1 MMPPRYSLR
10 LVPSGNRFYQGVI
23 VRDSA
28 WSTGTQSSFI
38 PTEFQEI
45 VDVAECALDEQ
56 LELLQRKYA
65 AASRAAARS
74 RHELEQLERRDDV
87 NPNVL
92 NQVRRQLAA
101 AETRSQQLL
110 RVIDALE
117 DRMQTRWES
126 E

>member
-1 MMPPRYSLR
+1 M
-10 LVPSGNRFYQGVI
+10 
-23 VRDSA
+23 RDSA
-28 WSTGTQSSFI
+28 WSTGNASSFI
-38 PTEFQEI
+38 PSEFQEI

-74 RHELEQLERRDDV
+74 GHELEQLERRGDI

-92 NQVRRQLAA
+92 TQVRRQLAA
-101 AETRSQQLL
+101 AETRSQQLQ

-117 DRMQTRWES
+117 DREQTRWEN